1 MGSCRAARPRPA
13 PVGFVMLRSLLLV
26 VCLMVTGLLACTDE
40 DRPCANGIAV
50 SDPTNNHG
58 LVEDCEALLA
68 ARDQLSSRWQD
79 DHVLNWSAGVPINQ
93 WSGVQVSTVPTSRVR
108 KLELMGMRLGGSLP
122 SEIGNLHDLRVLD
135 LSGNFLSGGIP
146 REIGDLAN
154 LRIMRL
160 SRNQLSGEIPAD
172 IGKLN
177 KLHTLALD
185 QNLLTGYI
193 PSSVENLFLISV
205 SLTGN
210 NLYGCIPSSLWLWE
224 TDLPRCRR

>member
-1 MGSCRAARPRPA
+1 
-13 PVGFVMLRSLLLV
+13 MLRSLCLV

-50 SDPTNNHG
+50 PDPTNNHG

-79 DHVLNWSAGVPINQ
+79 DRVLNWNTVVPINQ
-93 WSGVQVSTVPTSRVR
+93 WSGVQVSTGPNAPRVH
-108 KLELMGMRLGGSLP
+108 KLDLMGMRLGGILP
-122 SEIGNLHDLRVLD
+122 PEIGNLHNLRVLD
-135 LSGNFLSGGIP
+135 LSGNFLSGSIP
-146 REIGDLAN
+146 REIGDLAD

-177 KLHTLALD
+177 NLHTLALD

-193 PSSVENLFLISV
+193 PSSIENLFLISV